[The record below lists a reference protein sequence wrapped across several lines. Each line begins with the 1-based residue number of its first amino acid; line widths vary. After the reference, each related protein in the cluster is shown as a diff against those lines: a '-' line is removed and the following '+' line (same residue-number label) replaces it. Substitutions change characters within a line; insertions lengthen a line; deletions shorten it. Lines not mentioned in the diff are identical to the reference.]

1 QGRRAAVKLRRL
13 GILVCLTHRRH
24 AGVNRFFHQ
33 LTVQKISCG
42 VRSLVFFISR
52 FLIGIIGDAGFI
64 RIINAGLFRVPFG
77 VGGIIG
83 GFPRLPILGILG
95 ASSEFRF
102 AARAQIGNGLGEL
115 FGISSKLLND
125 RGLAGFH
132 LRQLF
137 LLIIGQ
143 ADSVLAR
150 GVIAL

>member
-1 QGRRAAVKLRRL
+1 FTLGAGAMIEFLPQPAGIGVHLSNAIPALVINGQQFGFFGFDLRVYLRNQGRRAAVKLRRL
-13 GILVCLTHRRH
+13 WILVCLTHRRH

-102 AARAQIGNGLGEL
+102 A
-115 FGISSKLLND
+115 
-125 RGLAGFH
+125 
-132 LRQLF
+132 
-137 LLIIGQ
+137 
-143 ADSVLAR
+143 
-150 GVIAL
+150 